1 MCYTRQTGNSS
12 VAQSSRAQRSENIS
26 ARLCPG
32 DVPRALVVCCPTT
45 KEFRWYFAKFPPL
58 AIVLE
63 DCLNGNCEEEVC
75 AWIREVAQVSGRGMC
90 GSWKSAT
97 GDNDRNGV
105 FVFHFVVHLTPNDAS

>member
-1 MCYTRQTGNSS
+1 M
-12 VAQSSRAQRSENIS
+12 
-26 ARLCPG
+26 
-32 DVPRALVVCCPTT
+32 
-45 KEFRWYFAKFPPL
+45 
-58 AIVLE
+58 
-63 DCLNGNCEEEVC
+63 NGNCEEEVC